1 MPVVIPPTQ
10 RRSALK
16 SWIELIGL
24 AVSIGLIAG
33 IVVGTALVTAR
44 GIGGLL
50 D

>member
-10 RRSALK
+10 HRSALK
-16 SWIELIGL
+16 NWIELIGF

>member
-1 MPVVIPPTQ
+1 MPVVIPPTP

-16 SWIELIGL
+16 NWIELIGL